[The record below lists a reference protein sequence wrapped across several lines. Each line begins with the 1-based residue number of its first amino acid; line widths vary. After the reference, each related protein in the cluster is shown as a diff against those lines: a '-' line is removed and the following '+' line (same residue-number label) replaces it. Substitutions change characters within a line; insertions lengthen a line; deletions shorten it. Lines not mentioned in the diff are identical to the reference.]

1 MTGSIKS
8 QRLSNPDN
16 DNRVIS
22 AWESVMNGH
31 TPAPNALR
39 RLINDSWRRCLD
51 ARIDPVH
58 LQPPSMLEDDQLLIL
73 QQRHS
78 ELVTASQPVMMM
90 ARDFL
95 AETGSVMILTDPEG
109 VILSIEGDPRGLD
122 AAASIQLT
130 TGYNWNELRTGTNAI
145 GTALMTGQAVQV
157 HAAEHFCSGVRE
169 WTCTAS
175 IIRDPYDGQTLGAID
190 ISGLKS
196 TFSPHSLALV
206 ATTASRIE
214 SMLAKRELRFRYQ
227 LLEQSI
233 ARFTSSNDGIIIC
246 DRRGRPIKLNEQV
259 NSALLA
265 QNIKLDLNKS
275 ESLFALDL
283 NQISNGH
290 PTHKPEWLQADWIEP
305 VINEGERI
313 GTVLTI
319 PSLARSK
326 KPGVP
331 YRQPSPHY
339 SDKRP
344 EVRGFNQIIGQS
356 PLLKKAIEKAH
367 LLAKT
372 NVPVLIHGETGVGKE
387 NFVRGMH
394 QVSDLET
401 ADNRPFVAL
410 NCGGLTPEL
419 LASELFGY
427 CEGAFT
433 GARKGG
439 MIGKVEAANGG
450 TLFLDEIGEM
460 PLDLQPHFLRVLEE
474 GEIYRIGE
482 NKPRKINFKLITAT
496 NRDLREEVS
505 EGHFRMDLYYRIS
518 VTSIHIP
525 VLREIKEDI
534 PLLVDYFLGTLQ
546 HKYGH
551 GQKKI
556 TPEALRILDQYAWP
570 GNIRELRNT
579 IENMYLMSQTND
591 LLPADIPEQIISSI
605 RKTPAPPSY
614 AAPSPDTGLLQHSE
628 LISIEKALALHHG
641 NMTSAAKY
649 LGIAKSTLYMKI
661 KKYGIETKIAQIRND
676 VM

>member
-1 MTGSIKS
+1 MTSSIKS
-8 QRLSNPDN
+8 QRLSDPEN
-16 DNRVIS
+16 DNRVIT

-39 RLINDSWRRCLD
+39 RLINDSWRRCLE
-51 ARIDPVH
+51 ASIDPVR
-58 LQPPSMLEDDQLLIL
+58 LQPPSILDGDQLELL
-73 QQRHS
+73 RQQHS
-78 ELVTASQPVMMM
+78 ELIAASRPVMMM

-95 AETGSVMILTDPEG
+95 AETGSVMILTDPDG

-122 AAASIQLT
+122 AAESIQLT

-190 ISGLKS
+190 ISGLKN

-214 SMLAKRELRFRYQ
+214 SMLAKRELGFRYR
-227 LLEQSI
+227 LLEKSI
-233 ARFTSSNDGIIIC
+233 TKFSGTNDGIIIC

-265 QNIKLDLNKS
+265 QNIKLDLNTS
-275 ESLFALDL
+275 ESLFSLDL
-283 NQISNGH
+283 SQISKGN
-290 PTHKPEWLQADWIEP
+290 PTQKPEWLKNDWIEP
-305 VINEGERI
+305 IINDDVRI
-313 GTVLTI
+313 GTILTI
-319 PSLARSK
+319 PSLTKNSKAKTLAIPQPDLSSGNPLKDRSFK
-326 KPGVP
+326 
-331 YRQPSPHY
+331 
-339 SDKRP
+339 
-344 EVRGFNQIIGQS
+344 QIIGQS
-356 PLLKKAIEKAH
+356 PLLKKAIEQAH

-394 QVSDLET
+394 HAQNCTTE
-401 ADNRPFVAL
+401 DNRSFIAL

-482 NKPRKINFKLITAT
+482 NKPRKINFKLIAAT

-505 EGHFRMDLYYRIS
+505 EGRFRMDLYYRIS

-525 VLREIKEDI
+525 ALREIKEDI
-534 PLLVDYFLGTLQ
+534 PLLINYFLDNLK
-546 HKYGH
+546 HKYENGS
-551 GQKKI
+551 KKI
-556 TPEALRILDQYAWP
+556 TPEALRLLYEYSWP
-570 GNIRELRNT
+570 GNVRELRNT
-579 IENMYLMSQTND
+579 IENMYLMSHDNV
-591 LLPADIPEQIISSI
+591 LLPEDIPADIMSSI
-605 RKTPAPPSY
+605 KKASTPALNTQATPE
-614 AAPSPDTGLLQHSE
+614 TGLLQHSE
-628 LISIEKALALHHG
+628 QKSIEMALALHHG
-641 NMTSAAKY
+641 NMTSAAKH
-649 LGIAKSTLYMKI
+649 LGIAKSTLYTKI
-661 KKYGIETKIAQIRND
+661 KKYGTETKIAQIRND

>member
-31 TPAPNALR
+31 SPAPNALR

-58 LQPPSMLEDDQLLIL
+58 LHPPSVLEDNQLLIL

-169 WTCTAS
+169 WTCTAA

-190 ISGLKS
+190 ISGLKH

-214 SMLAKRELRFRYQ
+214 SALAKRELRFRYQ
-227 LLEQSI
+227 LLEQSV
-233 ARFTSSNDGIIIC
+233 ARFSGSNDGIIIC

-275 ESLFALDL
+275 ESLFSLDL
-283 NQISNGH
+283 NQISNAH
-290 PTHKPEWLQADWIEP
+290 PTQKPEWLQDDWIEP

-319 PSLARSK
+319 PSPIRSN
-326 KPGVP
+326 KPEAP
-331 YRQPSPHY
+331 SRQLSAHR
-339 SDKRP
+339 SDKP
-344 EVRGFNQIIGQS
+344 TEDSGFNQIIGQS
-356 PLLKKAIEKAH
+356 PPLKKAIEKAQ

-394 QVSDLET
+394 QANDTET
-401 ADNRPFVAL
+401 ADKRPFVAL
-410 NCGGLTPEL
+410 NCGGLTPDL

-496 NRDLREEVS
+496 NRDLQEEVS
-505 EGHFRMDLYYRIS
+505 QGRFRMDLYYRIS

-534 PLLVDYFLGTLQ
+534 PLLVDYFLGILE
-546 HKYGH
+546 HKYGY
-551 GQKKI
+551 GSKKI
-556 TPEALRILDQYAWP
+556 NPETLKILDEYNWP

-579 IENMYLMSQTND
+579 IENMYLMSQSND
-591 LLPADIPEQIISSI
+591 LLPADIPEQILSTI
-605 RKTPAPPSY
+605 RKIDIPSTY
-614 AAPSPDTGLLQHSE
+614 ATSMPDTGLLQQAE

-641 NMTSAAKY
+641 NMTLTAKH

-661 KKYGIETKIAQIRND
+661 KKYGIETKIAQIRNEPI
-676 VM
+676 

>member
-1 MTGSIKS
+1 MTGLNIS
-8 QRLSNPDN
+8 QRLSDPENN
-16 DNRVIS
+16 NRVIS
-22 AWESVMNGH
+22 AWESVMSGH
-31 TPAPNALR
+31 APAPNALR
-39 RLINDSWRRCLD
+39 RLINDSWKRCLD
-51 ARIDPVH
+51 ARIDPVNLH
-58 LQPPSMLEDDQLLIL
+58 PPSVVGDEHLEALR
-73 QQRHS
+73 QRHS
-78 ELVTASQPVMMM
+78 ELVAASRPVMMM
-90 ARDFL
+90 AKDFL
-95 AETGSVMILTDPEG
+95 AETGSVMILSDPDG

-122 AAASIQLT
+122 AAESIQLT

-145 GTALMTGQAVQV
+145 GTALITGQAVQV

-169 WTCTAS
+169 WTCTAF

-233 ARFTSSNDGIIIC
+233 SKFSGSNDGIIIC

-259 NSALLA
+259 NSALQA
-265 QNIKLDLNKS
+265 QNINLDLSKT
-275 ESLFALDL
+275 ESLFSLDL
-283 NQISNGH
+283 NQISNGN
-290 PTHKPEWLQADWIEP
+290 PLQKPEWLKADWIEP
-305 VINEGERI
+305 IINEGERI

-319 PSLARSK
+319 PSPVIGK
-326 KPGVP
+326 KTEFKSTPQQTSSSAECSV
-331 YRQPSPHY
+331 
-339 SDKRP
+339 
-344 EVRGFNQIIGQS
+344 ERGFSQIIGQS
-356 PLLKKAIEKAH
+356 SLLKKAIEQAQ

-394 QVSDLET
+394 QVKDFTT
-401 ADNRPFVAL
+401 ADKRPFVAL

-460 PLDLQPHFLRVLEE
+460 PIDLQPHFLRVLEE

-482 NKPRKINFKLITAT
+482 NKPRKINFKLIAAT

-505 EGHFRMDLYYRIS
+505 EGRFRMDLYYRIS

-525 VLREIKEDI
+525 ALREIKEDI
-534 PLLVDYFLGTLQ
+534 PLLVNHFLEHLQ
-546 HKYGH
+546 NKYGH
-551 GQKKI
+551 DPKQI
-556 TPEALRILDQYAWP
+556 TAETLKLFDEYDWP

-579 IENMYLMSQTND
+579 IENMYLMSQGKV
-591 LLPADIPEQIISSI
+591 LLPTDIPTEIMASL
-605 RKTPAPPSY
+605 RKTSVPPSIE
-614 AAPSPDTGLLQHSE
+614 SLFPDTGLLQHSE
-628 LISIEKALALHHG
+628 LQSIEKALALHHG

>member
-8 QRLSNPDN
+8 QRLSDPDN
-16 DNRVIS
+16 NHRVMS
-22 AWESVMNGH
+22 AWESVMNGYS
-31 TPAPNALR
+31 PAPNALR
-39 RLINDSWRRCLD
+39 RLINDSWMRCLD

-58 LQPPSMLEDDQLLIL
+58 LHPPSVLEDDHLEIL
-73 QQRHS
+73 RQRHS
-78 ELVTASQPVMMM
+78 ELVAASRPVMMM

-95 AETGSVMILTDPEG
+95 AETGSVMILSDPDG

-157 HAAEHFCSGVRE
+157 HAAEHFCSSVRE

-233 ARFTSSNDGIIIC
+233 SKFSGSNDGIIIC

-259 NSALLA
+259 NSALQA
-265 QNIKLDLNKS
+265 QNIKLDLNKT
-275 ESLFALDL
+275 ESLFSLDL
-283 NQISNGH
+283 NQISNGN
-290 PTHKPEWLQADWIEP
+290 PTQKPDWLKVDWIEP
-305 VINEGERI
+305 IINEGERI
-313 GTVLTI
+313 GTILTI
-319 PSLARSK
+319 PSPTPGK
-326 KPGVP
+326 KIEP
-331 YRQPSPHY
+331 QSISLSHLTA
-339 SDKRP
+339 DKQV
-344 EVRGFNQIIGQS
+344 ENRGFKQIIGQS
-356 PLLKKAIEKAH
+356 PLLKKAIEQAH

-394 QVSDLET
+394 QVVDCII
-401 ADNRPFVAL
+401 ANKRPFVTL

-460 PLDLQPHFLRVLEE
+460 PIDLQPHFLRVLEE

-482 NKPRKINFKLITAT
+482 NKPRKINFKLIAAT

-505 EGHFRMDLYYRIS
+505 EGRFRMDLYYRIS

-525 VLREIKEDI
+525 ALREIKEDI
-534 PLLVDYFLGTLQ
+534 PRLVNHFLDNFK
-546 HKYGH
+546 HKYGNEP
-551 GQKKI
+551 KEI
-556 TPEALRILDQYAWP
+556 MPETLNLLVQYDWP

-579 IENMYLMSQTND
+579 IENMYLMSQRNV
-591 LLPADIPEQIISSI
+591 LLADDIPADIISCL
-605 RKTPAPPSY
+605 RKGATTHTDTQ
-614 AAPSPDTGLLQHSE
+614 PSPGTGLLQHSE
-628 LISIEKALALHHG
+628 QKSIEQALALHHG
-641 NMTSAAKY
+641 NMTSVAKY